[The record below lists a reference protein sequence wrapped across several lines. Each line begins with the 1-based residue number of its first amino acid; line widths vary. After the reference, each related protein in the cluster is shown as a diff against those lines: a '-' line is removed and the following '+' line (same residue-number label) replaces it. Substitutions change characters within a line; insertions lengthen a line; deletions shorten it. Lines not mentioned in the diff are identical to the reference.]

1 MLQVI
6 AYLDTGQQRRRTLNS
21 MHVKLGIYPAASC
34 FESKPFFST
43 QLQCLVLPSLQCC
56 CIQHCSIGH
65 PSSDSVSAVA
75 LSVRS
80 TQHPDHTA
88 WHLSMSDRTPTSLSW
103 LSGSGKTLV
112 SVLLIK
118 DKAGSLNEN
127 GHKRVTIFLA
137 PKVLLV
143 QQVCLHV
150 TIFIDC

>member
-1 MLQVI
+1 
-6 AYLDTGQQRRRTLNS
+6 
-21 MHVKLGIYPAASC
+21 
-34 FESKPFFST
+34 
-43 QLQCLVLPSLQCC
+43 
-56 CIQHCSIGH
+56 
-65 PSSDSVSAVA
+65 
-75 LSVRS
+75 
-80 TQHPDHTA
+80 
-88 WHLSMSDRTPTSLSW
+88 MSDRTPTSLSW